1 MLQKSFKSDI
11 IKLVKLL
18 TEVVLVE
25 YSANLT
31 LVHWQ
36 CRSSVKCE
44 ISGLITEVAKRYN
57 VPCF

>member
-31 LVHWQ
+31 LVANARVNYSINIIYKTFH
-36 CRSSVKCE
+36 KF
-44 ISGLITEVAKRYN
+44 LIITSN
-57 VPCF
+57 IL